1 MRWSWTRRDYTGWI
15 EMWGRTG
22 GTLWSEMTRSRVWIQ
37 GMGKHV
43 MFREPNCCI
52 RLCLCNIL
60 YCIVKSFSLIHGR
73 RHGWPNHI
81 KTSCTIC
88 VIVLSLYSWTN
99 IVGIKAFA
107 GITSGI
113 RAWVEDF
120 WKSKRSQ
127 STQDENKRNF
137 HWRWSRLLFR
147 GDMIQKGL
155 CLRSTMPTS
164 TDER

>member
-1 MRWSWTRRDYTGWI
+1 MIGYGYKEWENMECFENQLNSYI
-15 EMWGRTG
+15 
-22 GTLWSEMTRSRVWIQ
+22 SS
-37 GMGKHV
+37 
-43 MFREPNCCI
+43 
-52 RLCLCNIL
+52 IL
-60 YCIVKSFSLIHGR
+60 YNIFYYIVEWFYLIHR
-73 RHGWPNHI
+73 HKHGWSNHV

-137 HWRWSRLLFR
+137 SWRWSRLLSR
-147 GDMIQKGL
+147 GDMIHRAYVL
-155 CLRSTMPTS
+155 
-164 TDER
+164 ERLKIDLMEFGPRWRLLGIVPNS